1 MRKRFSWKP
10 FTSFLILCASLVIL
24 LTGAVLYV
32 APAGR
37 IANWTHWRLGP
48 LDKEQWQ
55 AVHTAFALVFVVAAV
70 LHLIFNWRVLL
81 SYLKTR
87 LHTGTSHRRE
97 FVAASVLS
105 VAVLTL
111 TLAEVPPFSTVMAVG
126 EWAKNSWVSQETE
139 PPVPHAEGLT
149 LAKLADV
156 TRQPLDEVV
165 ASLDRAGVR
174 GATAEVTVGELA
186 ARHGL
191 TPQQLYARARAT
203 AGPMPVNVEAGLGR
217 KTVAQVCAELGL
229 SLPEGLRRLEAAGLP
244 AKPDDTM
251 KGLAGA
257 HGRTPHDVL
266 PVLRGTTTSAQAY

>member
-10 FTSFLILCASLVIL
+10 FTSFLVLCASLVIL

-37 IANWTHWRLGP
+37 IANWTHWMLGP

-55 AVHTAFALVFVVAAV
+55 ALHTVFALLFVIAAA
-70 LHLIFNWRVLL
+70 LHLVFNWRVLL
-81 SYLKTR
+81 SYLRTR
-87 LHTGTSHRRE
+87 LHTGTSNRRE
-97 FVAASVLS
+97 FAAASAISALVLG
-105 VAVLTL
+105 L
-111 TLAEVPPFSTVMAVG
+111 TLADVPPFATVMAVG

-149 LAKLADV
+149 LARLADV
-156 TRQPLDEVV
+156 TGQPLDQVV
-165 ASLDRAGVR
+165 RTLDRAGVR
-174 GATAEVTVGELA
+174 GATGEVTVGELA
-186 ARHGL
+186 ARNGL

-217 KTVAQVCAELGL
+217 KTVAQVCEELGIAL
-229 SLPEGLRRLEAAGLP
+229 HEGLRRLDAAGLP
-244 AKPDDTM
+244 AKADDTM

-266 PVLRGTTTSAQAY
+266 PVLRGPAAQAR